1 MGVLDKVKVLELG
14 HVLAV
19 PFCGALLADFG
30 ADVIKVEMPGL
41 GDGLRH
47 MGPVVDDRSLWFCT
61 ENRNKRCVTLNLK
74 AEKGKEILTE
84 LIKQSDVILENY
96 KPGTLARLGFSWEKI
111 HEINPKMILMQISG
125 YGQTGPQS
133 NRLGYD
139 RIGLGMGGLTYMTGF
154 TEGAPLK
161 PGNSMADYLAGYSA
175 ALGIMMAIHD
185 RDLNKTGLGQK
196 LDISLYD
203 TVFRTSE
210 FNALNYSLTGE
221 VRERTGNT
229 FVATIPGG
237 HFLTK
242 DSKWISLSV
251 GNDRLFKKLC
261 ECLDRED
268 FLERP
273 EFATN
278 ALRSVNRKEIDEFC
292 TKWISEHTRDE
303 CLEVMAGNVPVGPI
317 NSIADIFEDPQFEA
331 RGNIAHVQDEKWG
344 EVKVQGAVPM
354 MSRTPG
360 EVKWLGADLG
370 QHNEEVFS
378 SMLGLS
384 NEEIQNLKE
393 EDVI

>member
-1 MGVLDKVKVLELG
+1 MGILKNIKVLELG

-30 ADVIKVEMPGL
+30 ADVIKVEMPGA

-47 MGPVVDDRSLWFCT
+47 MGPMVDDRSLWFCT
-61 ENRNKRCVTLNLK
+61 ENRGKKCVTLNLK
-74 AEKGKEILTE
+74 AKKGKEMLTE
-84 LIKQSDVILENY
+84 LIKNSDVILENY
-96 KPGTLARLGFSWEKI
+96 KPGTIAKLGFSWEEI
-111 HEINPKMILMQISG
+111 HKINPKVILLQISG

-139 RIGLGMGGLTYMTGF
+139 RIGLGVGGLTYITGEPDGEP
-154 TEGAPLK
+154 TK

-203 TVFRTSE
+203 TVFRVSE
-210 FNALNYSLTGE
+210 FNALNYHLTGA

-242 DSKWISLSV
+242 DAKWISLSV

-278 ALRSVNRKEIDEFC
+278 SLRSENRKEIDDYC
-292 TKWISEHTRDE
+292 TKWISEHTREE
-303 CLEVMAGNVPVGPI
+303 CLDILAGNVPIGQI

-331 RGNIAHVQDEKWG
+331 RKNFAYVQDDKWG
-344 EVKVQGAVPM
+344 EVKIQGTVPN

-360 EVKWLGADLG
+360 EVKWLGPDLG
-370 QHNEEVFS
+370 QHNEEIYS
-378 SMLGLS
+378 DLLGLTS
-384 NEEIQNLKE
+384 EEIKKLKE
-393 EDVI
+393 EEVI